1 MRLLIQRVSE
11 ASVSIAGEVVGRI
24 GAGML
29 ILVGVGHQDSE
40 AEVQWLANKCAGLR
54 IFEDSQGKTN
64 LSILDVGGAALV
76 VSQFTLYADTRK
88 GRRPSFIRA
97 ALPEKA
103 EPLVQRFAEHLDDSH
118 GIPVEHGQF
127 GAYMQV
133 KLVNEGPVTVW
144 IEREPGS

>member
-40 AEVQWLANKCAGLR
+40 AEVQWLAYKCAGLR

-64 LSILDVGGAALV
+64 LSVLDVGGAALV
-76 VSQFTLYADTRK
+76 VSQFTLYAETRK

-103 EPLVQRFAEHLDDSH
+103 EPLVQRFAEHLDSH
-118 GIPVEHGQF
+118 GIPVEHGRF

-133 KLVNEGPVTVW
+133 ALVNDGPVTMW
-144 IEREPGS
+144 IEREPGG

>member
-64 LSILDVGGAALV
+64 LSVLDIGGAALV
-76 VSQFTLYADTRK
+76 VSQFTLYAEIRK

-103 EPLVQRFAEHLDDSH
+103 EPLVQRFAEHLDRH
-118 GIPVEHGQF
+118 GIPVEHGRF

-133 KLVNEGPVTVW
+133 ALVNDGPVTMC
-144 IEREPGS
+144 IERKPGG

>member
-11 ASVSIAGEVVGRI
+11 ASVSIAGEVIGRI

-29 ILVGVGHQDSE
+29 VLVGVGQQDGE
-40 AEVQWLANKCAGLR
+40 AEAQWMANKCAGLR
-54 IFEDSQGKTN
+54 IFEDRQGKTN
-64 LSILDVGGAALV
+64 LSLLDVDGAALV

-103 EPLVQRFAEHLDDSH
+103 ETLVQRLAEHLASH
-118 GIPVEHGQF
+118 GVSVEHGRF
-127 GAYMQV
+127 GAVMQV
-133 KLVNEGPVTVW
+133 ALVNDGPVTIW
-144 IEREPGS
+144 LEREPGG

>member
-11 ASVSIAGEVVGRI
+11 ATVTIDGEIVARI
-24 GAGML
+24 GTGML

-64 LSILDVGGAALV
+64 LSILDVDGAALV

-103 EPLVQRFAEHLDDSH
+103 EPLVQRFTEHLDSH

-133 KLVNEGPVTVW
+133 ALVNKGPVTLW

>member
-1 MRLLIQRVSE
+1 MTWTTYQRV
-11 ASVSIAGEVVGRI
+11 
-24 GAGML
+24 
-29 ILVGVGHQDSE
+29 LVHDAMQLSPLV
-40 AEVQWLANKCAGLR
+40 R
-54 IFEDSQGKTN
+54 SQSSK
-64 LSILDVGGAALV
+64 V
-76 VSQFTLYADTRK
+76 TLYAEIRK

-103 EPLVQRFAEHLDDSH
+103 EPLVQRFTEHLDSH

-133 KLVNEGPVTVW
+133 ALVNEGPVTLW

>member
-11 ASVSIAGEVVGRI
+11 ASVSIAGEVIGRI

-64 LSILDVGGAALV
+64 LSILDVDGAALV
-76 VSQFTLYADTRK
+76 VSQFTLYAEIRK

-103 EPLVQRFAEHLDDSH
+103 EPLVQRFAEHLDSH
-118 GIPVEHGQF
+118 GIPVEHGRF

-133 KLVNEGPVTVW
+133 ALVNDGPVTMC
-144 IEREPGS
+144 IERKPGG

>member
-11 ASVSIAGEVVGRI
+11 ASVSIAGEVIGRI

-64 LSILDVGGAALV
+64 LSVLDIGGAALV
-76 VSQFTLYADTRK
+76 VSQFTLYAEIRK

-103 EPLVQRFAEHLDDSH
+103 EPLVQRFAEHLDSH
-118 GIPVEHGQF
+118 GIPVEHGRF

-133 KLVNEGPVTVW
+133 ALVNDGPVTMC
-144 IEREPGS
+144 IERKPGG